1 MPSPEKTMERI
12 ERRPNPVRRKI
23 IRWGLLLAVMAA
35 MVYGYTRIPYFVVK
49 RNLTLQNNYTY
60 ETYEKILEKRALYL
74 SEEYLDRFNTYNS
87 MLERRQYI
95 KDHKESCRLIRLELG
110 KRRLDGSI
118 PYTVIYELSY
128 EDGESKTQKVHVEG
142 VQVLERSWLVWWK
155 VRDNQ
160 ILHSCT
166 DLNAEGGEFHE

>member
-1 MPSPEKTMERI
+1 MERI
-12 ERRPNPVRRKI
+12 ERKINPVRKKI
-23 IRWGLLLAVMAA
+23 IRWCLLLAVMAA

-60 ETYEKILEKRALYL
+60 ETYEKLLEKRALYL
-74 SEEYLDRFNTYNS
+74 SEEYLERFNTYNS
-87 MLERRQYI
+87 LLEQRQYI
-95 KDHKESCRLIRLELG
+95 KDHKRNSRLIRLELG

-128 EDGESKTQKVHVEG
+128 EDGEGKNQKVHVEG
-142 VQVLERSWLVWWK
+142 VQVLERSWLIWWK

-160 ILHSCT
+160 ILHACT
-166 DLNAEGGEFHE
+166 DLDAGGGEFHE